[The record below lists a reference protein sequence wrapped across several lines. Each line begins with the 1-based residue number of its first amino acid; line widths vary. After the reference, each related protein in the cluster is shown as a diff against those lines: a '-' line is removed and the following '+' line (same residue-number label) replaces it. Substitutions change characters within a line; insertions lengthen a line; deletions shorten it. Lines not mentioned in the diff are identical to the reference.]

1 MEGDGLLGVQ
11 LRSGQQ
17 QHALPSLSL
26 AAAMHNLLQHQAV
39 VLLQCMPPSPLYPDL
54 RLLLPAQIHEH
65 STKIQ
70 ELQVQWQRAKT
81 DEELNAGGAAD
92 LKRWTG
98 IKVLAESRELLRTVF
113 RVACD
118 HK

>member
-1 MEGDGLLGVQ
+1 M
-11 LRSGQQ
+11 
-17 QHALPSLSL
+17 
-26 AAAMHNLLQHQAV
+26 
-39 VLLQCMPPSPLYPDL
+39 QCMPVSQMVA
-54 RLLLPAQIHEH
+54 RHLLLSKPAPCLLAQIHEH

-70 ELQVQWQRAKT
+70 ELQAQWQRAKT

-98 IKVLAESRELLRTVF
+98 IKVMSEARELLRTVF
-113 RVACD
+113 KVGCD